1 MLLLFVVSLLVGFVL
16 VRLCLQIARVA
27 PAEASDMMVFQI
39 DDPRRRC
46 IQEIA
51 IMGDHEDPAFV
62 RAQVVL
68 EPFEHAHVEVVRRF
82 V

>member
-1 MLLLFVVSLLVGFVL
+1 
-16 VRLCLQIARVA
+16 
-27 PAEASDMMVFQI
+27 MMVLQI

-51 IMGDHEDPAFV
+51 VMGDHEDPAFV
-62 RAQVVL
+62 RTQVVF
-68 EPFEHAHVEVVRRF
+68 EPLEHAHVEVVRRF